1 MGFVYAN
8 LIGIFEL
15 RSAMNNSKNKLLM
28 HTLVILGVM
37 LPLQHAV
44 SAELDFV
51 KEGDVAYKPGH
62 PIYDRWDK
70 FYKIEQ
76 DQPEEAEKILVE
88 LGQLTPQ
95 DIKVWKSL
103 TYLQI
108 RLNKPNEA
116 IKNVRKA
123 ELLAPQDQQLKL
135 QEAYLLNQQNRN
147 TEALVIFKN
156 LSTSSDAEIA
166 TKAQQAVQNLSGS
179 TVKSTF
185 KDIYFAPSYES
196 RYDDFIFPVKMRYG
210 KNLEGG
216 RAQVYGFLN
225 LNRDTKSKGGV
236 RPEIIDENAVTVGVG
251 ANYQP
256 WQSLPIRA
264 YLEVGG
270 SYDLIDRNRDKFRES
285 VVGGVTGYQEWYAN
299 PSIEQRTV
307 WNDYFTD
314 LYGNVASYSREDYNV
329 IADLRLRSGLNV
341 YRGEAGTVQAYGKLH
356 TLADSKG
363 ENYNNLFEYGVGVA
377 WQPFNYVPVKLRV
390 ERLYGDYFKNALS
403 DGTEN
408 YNNTR
413 TELVFYKDF

>member
-1 MGFVYAN
+1 
-8 LIGIFEL
+8 
-15 RSAMNNSKNKLLM
+15 MNNSKNKLLS
-28 HTLVILGVM
+28 HTLLLLGLIIPV
-37 LPLQHAV
+37 QQAV
-44 SAELDFV
+44 SAEPDFV
-51 KEGDVAYKPGH
+51 KEGDAAYKPGN

-76 DQPEEAEKILVE
+76 SQPEEAEKILIE

-108 RLNKPNEA
+108 RLNKQNEA
-116 IKNVRKA
+116 IQSVRKA
-123 ELLAPQDQQLKL
+123 EQLAPQDEQLKL
-135 QEAYLLNQQNRN
+135 QEAYLLNQQKRN
-147 TEALVIFKN
+147 KEALVIFKD
-156 LSTSSDAEIA
+156 LSASSDPEMAS
-166 TKAQQAVQNLSGS
+166 KAQQAVQNLSAS
-179 TVKSTF
+179 AVPSTF
-185 KDIYFAPSYES
+185 KDVYFAPSYES
-196 RYDDFIFPVKMRYG
+196 RYDDFIFPLKMRYG
-210 KNLEGG
+210 KNLDNG
-216 RAQVYGFLN
+216 RAQVYGFVN

-256 WQSLPIRA
+256 WLSIPVRA

-285 VVGGVTGYQEWYAN
+285 VVGGVTGYQEWYAH
-299 PSIEQRTV
+299 PAVEQRTI

-329 IADLRLRSGLNV
+329 IADLRLRSGFNV

-356 TLADSKG
+356 TLADSEG
-363 ENYNNLFEYGVGVA
+363 ENYNNLFEYGAGVA

-390 ERLYGDYFKNALS
+390 ERLYGRYFKDALA
-403 DGTEN
+403 DGTDT

-413 TELVFYKDF
+413 TELVFYKSF

>member
-1 MGFVYAN
+1 
-8 LIGIFEL
+8 
-15 RSAMNNSKNKLLM
+15 MNNSKNKLLS
-28 HTLVILGVM
+28 HTLLIFGLILPV
-37 LPLQHAV
+37 QHAF
-44 SAELDFV
+44 SADSDFV
-51 KEGDVAYKPGH
+51 KEGDAEYKPGN

-76 DQPEEAEKILVE
+76 SQPEQAEKILIE
-88 LGQLTPQ
+88 LSQLTPQ

-108 RLNKPNEA
+108 RLNKQNDA
-116 IKNVRKA
+116 IQSVRKA
-123 ELLAPQDQQLKL
+123 EQLAPQDDQLKL
-135 QEAYLLNQQNRN
+135 QEAYLLNQQKRN
-147 TEALVIFKN
+147 KEALALFKG

-166 TKAQQAVQNLSGS
+166 EKAQQAVQNLSGS
-179 TVKSTF
+179 TVPSTF

-196 RYDDFIFPVKMRYG
+196 RYDDFIFPLKMRYG
-210 KNLEGG
+210 KNLDNG
-216 RAQVYGFLN
+216 RAQVYGFVN

-236 RPEIIDENAVTVGVG
+236 RPEIIDENAVTVGIG

-256 WQSLPIRA
+256 WQSIPIRA

-285 VVGGVTGYQEWYAN
+285 IVGGVTGYQEWYAN
-299 PSIEQRTV
+299 PTAEQRTV

-329 IADLRLRSGLNV
+329 IADLRLRSGFNV
-341 YRGEAGTVQAYGKLH
+341 YRGEAGAVQAYGKLH
-356 TLADSKG
+356 TLADSEG
-363 ENYNNLFEYGVGVA
+363 ENYNNLFEYGAGVA
-377 WQPFNYVPVKLRV
+377 WQPFNYIPVKLRV
-390 ERLYGDYFKNALS
+390 ERLYGHYFKDALA

-413 TELVFYKDF
+413 TELVFYKSF

>member
-1 MGFVYAN
+1 
-8 LIGIFEL
+8 
-15 RSAMNNSKNKLLM
+15 MNNSKNKLLS
-28 HTLVILGVM
+28 HTLFILGLI
-37 LPLQHAV
+37 LPVQQVL
-44 SAELDFV
+44 SAEPEFV
-51 KEGDVAYKPGH
+51 KEGDAAYKPGN

-70 FYKIEQ
+70 FYKLEQ
-76 DQPEEAEKILVE
+76 SQPEEAEKILLE

-95 DIKVWKSL
+95 DLKVWKSL

-108 RLNKPNEA
+108 RLNKQNEA
-116 IKNVRKA
+116 IQSVRKA
-123 ELLAPQDQQLKL
+123 EQLAPQDEQLKL
-135 QEAYLLNQQNRN
+135 QEAYLLNQQKRN
-147 TEALVIFKN
+147 KEALVIFKD
-156 LSTSSDAEIA
+156 LSASSDPEMAS
-166 TKAQQAVQNLSGS
+166 KAQQAVQNLSAS
-179 TVKSTF
+179 AVPSTF
-185 KDIYFAPSYES
+185 KDVYFAPSYES
-196 RYDDFIFPVKMRYG
+196 RYDDFIFPLKMRYG
-210 KNLEGG
+210 KNLDNG
-216 RAQVYGFLN
+216 RAQVYGFVN

-256 WQSLPIRA
+256 WQSIPVRA

-299 PSIEQRTV
+299 PAVDQRTL

-329 IADLRLRSGLNV
+329 IADLRLRSGFNL

-356 TLADSKG
+356 TLADSEG
-363 ENYNNLFEYGVGVA
+363 ENYNNLFEYGAGVA

-390 ERLYGDYFKNALS
+390 ERLYGHYFKDALA
-403 DGTEN
+403 DGTDR

-413 TELVFYKDF
+413 TELVFYKSF

>member
-1 MGFVYAN
+1 
-8 LIGIFEL
+8 
-15 RSAMNNSKNKLLM
+15 MNNSKNKLLS
-28 HTLVILGVM
+28 HTLFILGLI
-37 LPLQHAV
+37 LPVQQVL
-44 SAELDFV
+44 SAEPEFV
-51 KEGDVAYKPGH
+51 KEGDAAYKPGN

-70 FYKIEQ
+70 FYKLEQ
-76 DQPEEAEKILVE
+76 SQPEEAEKILLE

-95 DIKVWKSL
+95 DLKVWKSL

-108 RLNKPNEA
+108 RLNKQNEA
-116 IKNVRKA
+116 IQSVRKA
-123 ELLAPQDQQLKL
+123 EQLAPQDEQLKL
-135 QEAYLLNQQNRN
+135 QEAYLLNQQKRN
-147 TEALVIFKN
+147 KEALVIFKD
-156 LSTSSDAEIA
+156 LSASSDPEMAS
-166 TKAQQAVQNLSGS
+166 KAQQAVQNLSAS
-179 TVKSTF
+179 AVPSTF
-185 KDIYFAPSYES
+185 KDVYFAPSYES
-196 RYDDFIFPVKMRYG
+196 RYDDFIFPLKMRYG
-210 KNLEGG
+210 KNLDNG
-216 RAQVYGFLN
+216 RAQVYGFVN

-256 WQSLPIRA
+256 WQSIPVRA

-299 PSIEQRTV
+299 PAIDQRTL

-329 IADLRLRSGLNV
+329 IADLRLRSGFNL

-356 TLADSKG
+356 TLADSEG
-363 ENYNNLFEYGVGVA
+363 ENYNNLFEYGAGVA

-390 ERLYGDYFKNALS
+390 ERLYGHYFKDALA
-403 DGTEN
+403 DGTDR

-413 TELVFYKDF
+413 TELVFYKSF

>member
-1 MGFVYAN
+1 
-8 LIGIFEL
+8 
-15 RSAMNNSKNKLLM
+15 MNNSKNKLLS
-28 HTLVILGVM
+28 HTLLLLGLIV
-37 LPLQHAV
+37 PVQQAV
-44 SAELDFV
+44 SAEPDFV
-51 KEGDVAYKPGH
+51 KEGDAAYKPGH

-76 DQPEEAEKILVE
+76 SQPEEAEKILIE

-108 RLNKPNEA
+108 RLNKQNEA
-116 IKNVRKA
+116 IQSVRKA
-123 ELLAPQDQQLKL
+123 EQLAPQDEQLKL
-135 QEAYLLNQQNRN
+135 QEAYLLNQQKRN
-147 TEALVIFKN
+147 KEALVIFKD
-156 LSTSSDAEIA
+156 LSASSDPEMAS
-166 TKAQQAVQNLSGS
+166 KAQQAVQNLSAS
-179 TVKSTF
+179 AVPSTF
-185 KDIYFAPSYES
+185 KDVYFAPSYES
-196 RYDDFIFPVKMRYG
+196 RYDDFIFPLKMRYG
-210 KNLEGG
+210 KNLDNG
-216 RAQVYGFLN
+216 RAQVYGFVN
-225 LNRDTKSKGGV
+225 LNHDTKSKGGV

-256 WQSLPIRA
+256 WQSIPVRA

-299 PSIEQRTV
+299 PAVEQRTI

-329 IADLRLRSGLNV
+329 IADLRLRSGFNV

-356 TLADSKG
+356 TLADSEG
-363 ENYNNLFEYGVGVA
+363 ENYNNLFEYGAGVV

-390 ERLYGDYFKNALS
+390 ERLYGRYFKDALA
-403 DGTEN
+403 DGTDT

-413 TELVFYKDF
+413 TELVFYKSF

>member
-1 MGFVYAN
+1 
-8 LIGIFEL
+8 
-15 RSAMNNSKNKLLM
+15 MNNSKNKLLS
-28 HTLVILGVM
+28 HTLLILGLI
-37 LPLQHAV
+37 LPVQHAF
-44 SAELDFV
+44 SADSDFV
-51 KEGDVAYKPGH
+51 KEGDAAYKPGN

-76 DQPEEAEKILVE
+76 SQPEQAEKILIE
-88 LGQLTPQ
+88 LSQLTPQ

-108 RLNKPNEA
+108 RLNKQNDA
-116 IKNVRKA
+116 IQSVRKA
-123 ELLAPQDQQLKL
+123 EQLAPQDDQLKL
-135 QEAYLLNQQNRN
+135 QEAYLLNQQKRN
-147 TEALVIFKN
+147 KEALALFKG

-166 TKAQQAVQNLSGS
+166 EKAQQAVQNLSGP
-179 TVKSTF
+179 TVPSTF

-196 RYDDFIFPVKMRYG
+196 RYDDFIFPLKMRYG
-210 KNLEGG
+210 KNLDNG
-216 RAQVYGFLN
+216 RAQVYGFVN

-236 RPEIIDENAVTVGVG
+236 RPEIIDENAVTVGIG

-256 WQSLPIRA
+256 WQSIPIRA

-285 VVGGVTGYQEWYAN
+285 IVGGVTGYQEWYAN
-299 PSIEQRTV
+299 PTAEQRTV

-329 IADLRLRSGLNV
+329 IADLRLRSGFNV

-356 TLADSKG
+356 TLADSEG
-363 ENYNNLFEYGVGVA
+363 ENYNNLFEYGAGVA
-377 WQPFNYVPVKLRV
+377 WQPFNYIPVKLRV
-390 ERLYGDYFKNALS
+390 ERLYGHYFKDALA

-413 TELVFYKDF
+413 TELVFYKSF

>member
-1 MGFVYAN
+1 
-8 LIGIFEL
+8 
-15 RSAMNNSKNKLLM
+15 MNNSKNKLLS
-28 HTLVILGVM
+28 HTLLLLGLIV
-37 LPLQHAV
+37 PVQQAV
-44 SAELDFV
+44 SAEPDFV
-51 KEGDVAYKPGH
+51 KEGDAAYKPGN

-76 DQPEEAEKILVE
+76 SQPEEAEKILIE

-108 RLNKPNEA
+108 RLNKQNEA
-116 IKNVRKA
+116 IQSVRKA
-123 ELLAPQDQQLKL
+123 EQLAPQDEQLKL
-135 QEAYLLNQQNRN
+135 QEAYLLNQQKRN
-147 TEALVIFKN
+147 KEALVIFKD
-156 LSTSSDAEIA
+156 LSASSDPEMAS
-166 TKAQQAVQNLSGS
+166 KAQQAVQNLSAS
-179 TVKSTF
+179 AVPSTF
-185 KDIYFAPSYES
+185 KDVYFAPSYES
-196 RYDDFIFPVKMRYG
+196 RYDDFIFPLKMRYG
-210 KNLEGG
+210 KNLDNG
-216 RAQVYGFLN
+216 RVQVYGFVN

-256 WQSLPIRA
+256 WLSIPVRA

-299 PSIEQRTV
+299 PAVEQRTI

-329 IADLRLRSGLNV
+329 IADLRLRSGFNV

-356 TLADSKG
+356 TLADSEG
-363 ENYNNLFEYGVGVA
+363 ENYNNLFEYGAGVA

-390 ERLYGDYFKNALS
+390 ERLYGRYFKDALA
-403 DGTEN
+403 DGTDT

-413 TELVFYKDF
+413 TELVFYKNF

>member
-1 MGFVYAN
+1 
-8 LIGIFEL
+8 
-15 RSAMNNSKNKLLM
+15 MNNSKNKLLS
-28 HTLVILGVM
+28 HTLLLLGLIV
-37 LPLQHAV
+37 PVQQAV
-44 SAELDFV
+44 SAEPDFV
-51 KEGDVAYKPGH
+51 KEGDAAYKPGH

-76 DQPEEAEKILVE
+76 SQPEEAEKILIE

-108 RLNKPNEA
+108 RLNKQNEA
-116 IKNVRKA
+116 IQSVRKA
-123 ELLAPQDQQLKL
+123 EQLAPQDEQLKL
-135 QEAYLLNQQNRN
+135 QEAYLLNQQKRN
-147 TEALVIFKN
+147 KEALVIFKD
-156 LSTSSDAEIA
+156 LSASSDPEMAS
-166 TKAQQAVQNLSGS
+166 KAQQAVQNLSAS
-179 TVKSTF
+179 AVPSTF
-185 KDIYFAPSYES
+185 KDVYFAPSYES
-196 RYDDFIFPVKMRYG
+196 RYDDFIFPLKMRYG
-210 KNLEGG
+210 KNLDNG
-216 RAQVYGFLN
+216 RAQVYGFVN

-256 WQSLPIRA
+256 WQSIPVRA

-299 PSIEQRTV
+299 PAVEQRTI

-329 IADLRLRSGLNV
+329 IADLRLRSGFNV

-356 TLADSKG
+356 TLADSEG
-363 ENYNNLFEYGVGVA
+363 ENYNNLFEYGAGVA

-390 ERLYGDYFKNALS
+390 ERLYGRYFKDALA
-403 DGTEN
+403 DGTDT

-413 TELVFYKDF
+413 TELVFYKNF

>member
-1 MGFVYAN
+1 
-8 LIGIFEL
+8 
-15 RSAMNNSKNKLLM
+15 MNNSKNKLLS
-28 HTLVILGVM
+28 HTLFILGLI
-37 LPLQHAV
+37 LPVQQVL
-44 SAELDFV
+44 SAEPEFV
-51 KEGDVAYKPGH
+51 KEGDAAYKPGN

-70 FYKIEQ
+70 FYKLEQ
-76 DQPEEAEKILVE
+76 SQPEEAEKILLE

-95 DIKVWKSL
+95 DLKVWKSL

-108 RLNKPNEA
+108 RLNKQNEA
-116 IKNVRKA
+116 IQSVRKA
-123 ELLAPQDQQLKL
+123 EQLAPQDEQLKL
-135 QEAYLLNQQNRN
+135 QEAYLLNQQKRN
-147 TEALVIFKN
+147 KEALVIFKD
-156 LSTSSDAEIA
+156 LSASSDPEMAS
-166 TKAQQAVQNLSGS
+166 KAQQAVQNLSAS
-179 TVKSTF
+179 AVPSTF
-185 KDIYFAPSYES
+185 KDVYFAPSYES
-196 RYDDFIFPVKMRYG
+196 RYDDFIFPLKMRYG
-210 KNLEGG
+210 KNLDNG
-216 RAQVYGFLN
+216 RAQVYGFVN

-256 WQSLPIRA
+256 WQSIPVRA

-299 PSIEQRTV
+299 PAVEQRSI

-329 IADLRLRSGLNV
+329 IADLRLRSGFNL

-356 TLADSKG
+356 TLADSEG
-363 ENYNNLFEYGVGVA
+363 ENYNNLFEYGAGVA

-390 ERLYGDYFKNALS
+390 ERLYGHYFKDALA
-403 DGTEN
+403 DGMDR

-413 TELVFYKDF
+413 TELVFYKSF

>member
-1 MGFVYAN
+1 
-8 LIGIFEL
+8 
-15 RSAMNNSKNKLLM
+15 MNNSKNKLLS
-28 HTLVILGVM
+28 HTLLIFGLILPV
-37 LPLQHAV
+37 QHAF
-44 SAELDFV
+44 SADSDFV
-51 KEGDVAYKPGH
+51 KEGDAEYKPGN

-76 DQPEEAEKILVE
+76 SQPEQAEKILIE
-88 LGQLTPQ
+88 LSQLTPQ

-108 RLNKPNEA
+108 RLNKQNDA
-116 IKNVRKA
+116 IQSVRKA
-123 ELLAPQDQQLKL
+123 EQLAPQDDQLKL
-135 QEAYLLNQQNRN
+135 QEAYLLNQQKRN
-147 TEALVIFKN
+147 KEALALFKG
-156 LSTSSDAEIA
+156 LSTSSDTEIA
-166 TKAQQAVQNLSGS
+166 EKAQQAVQNLSGS
-179 TVKSTF
+179 TVPSTF

-196 RYDDFIFPVKMRYG
+196 RYDDFIFPLKMRYG
-210 KNLEGG
+210 KNLDNG
-216 RAQVYGFLN
+216 RAQVYGFVN

-236 RPEIIDENAVTVGVG
+236 RPEIIDENAVTVGIG

-256 WQSLPIRA
+256 WQSIPIRA

-285 VVGGVTGYQEWYAN
+285 IVGGVTGYQEWYAS
-299 PSIEQRTV
+299 PTAEQRTV

-329 IADLRLRSGLNV
+329 IADLRLRSGFNV

-356 TLADSKG
+356 TLADSEG
-363 ENYNNLFEYGVGVA
+363 ENYNNLFEYGAGVA
-377 WQPFNYVPVKLRV
+377 WQPFNYIPVKLRV
-390 ERLYGDYFKNALS
+390 ERLYGHYFKDALA

-413 TELVFYKDF
+413 TELVFYKSF

>member
-1 MGFVYAN
+1 
-8 LIGIFEL
+8 
-15 RSAMNNSKNKLLM
+15 MNNSKNKLLS
-28 HTLVILGVM
+28 HTLFILGLI
-37 LPLQHAV
+37 LPAQQVL
-44 SAELDFV
+44 SAEPEFV
-51 KEGDVAYKPGH
+51 KEGDAAYKPGN

-70 FYKIEQ
+70 FYKLEQ
-76 DQPEEAEKILVE
+76 SQPEEAEKILLE

-95 DIKVWKSL
+95 DLKVWKSL

-108 RLNKPNEA
+108 RLNKQNEA
-116 IKNVRKA
+116 IQSVRKA
-123 ELLAPQDQQLKL
+123 EQLAPQDEQLKL
-135 QEAYLLNQQNRN
+135 QEAYLLNQQKRN
-147 TEALVIFKN
+147 KEALVIFKD
-156 LSTSSDAEIA
+156 LSASSDPEMAS
-166 TKAQQAVQNLSGS
+166 KAQQAVQNLSTS
-179 TVKSTF
+179 AVPSTF
-185 KDIYFAPSYES
+185 KDVYFAPSYES
-196 RYDDFIFPVKMRYG
+196 RYDDFIFPLKMRYG
-210 KNLEGG
+210 KNLDNG
-216 RAQVYGFLN
+216 RAQVYGFVN

-256 WQSLPIRA
+256 WQSIPVRA

-299 PSIEQRTV
+299 PAIDQRTL

-329 IADLRLRSGLNV
+329 IADLRLRSGFNL

-356 TLADSKG
+356 TLADSEG
-363 ENYNNLFEYGVGVA
+363 ENYNNLFEYGAGVA

-390 ERLYGDYFKNALS
+390 ERLYGHYFKDALA
-403 DGTEN
+403 DGTDR

-413 TELVFYKDF
+413 TELVFYKSF

>member
-1 MGFVYAN
+1 
-8 LIGIFEL
+8 
-15 RSAMNNSKNKLLM
+15 MNNSKNKLLS
-28 HTLVILGVM
+28 HTLLILGLI
-37 LPLQHAV
+37 LPVQHAF
-44 SAELDFV
+44 SADSDFV
-51 KEGDVAYKPGH
+51 KEGDAAYKPGN

-76 DQPEEAEKILVE
+76 SEPEQAEKILIE
-88 LGQLTPQ
+88 LSQLTPQ

-108 RLNKPNEA
+108 RLNKQNDA
-116 IKNVRKA
+116 IQSVRKA
-123 ELLAPQDQQLKL
+123 EQLAPQDDQLKL
-135 QEAYLLNQQNRN
+135 QEAYLLNQQKRN
-147 TEALVIFKN
+147 KEALALFKG
-156 LSTSSDAEIA
+156 LSTSSDADIA
-166 TKAQQAVQNLSGS
+166 EKAQQAVQNLSGS
-179 TVKSTF
+179 TVPSTF

-196 RYDDFIFPVKMRYG
+196 RYDDFIFPLKMRYG
-210 KNLEGG
+210 KNLDNG
-216 RAQVYGFLN
+216 RAQVYGFVN

-236 RPEIIDENAVTVGVG
+236 RPEIIDENAVTVGIG

-256 WQSLPIRA
+256 WQSIPIRA

-285 VVGGVTGYQEWYAN
+285 IVGGVTGYQEWYAN
-299 PSIEQRTV
+299 PTAEQRTV

-329 IADLRLRSGLNV
+329 IADLRLRSGFNV

-356 TLADSKG
+356 TLADSEG
-363 ENYNNLFEYGVGVA
+363 ENYNNLFEYGAGVA
-377 WQPFNYVPVKLRV
+377 WQPFNYIPVKLRV
-390 ERLYGDYFKNALS
+390 ERLYGHYFKDALA

-413 TELVFYKDF
+413 TELVFYKSF

>member
-1 MGFVYAN
+1 
-8 LIGIFEL
+8 
-15 RSAMNNSKNKLLM
+15 MNNSKNKLLS
-28 HTLVILGVM
+28 HTLFILGLI
-37 LPLQHAV
+37 LPVQQVL
-44 SAELDFV
+44 SAEPEFV
-51 KEGDVAYKPGH
+51 KEGDAAYKPGN

-70 FYKIEQ
+70 FYKLEQ
-76 DQPEEAEKILVE
+76 SQPEEAEKILLE

-95 DIKVWKSL
+95 DLKVWKSL

-108 RLNKPNEA
+108 RLNKQNEA
-116 IKNVRKA
+116 IQSVRKA
-123 ELLAPQDQQLKL
+123 EQLAPQDEQLKL
-135 QEAYLLNQQNRN
+135 QEAYLLNQQKRN
-147 TEALVIFKN
+147 KEALVIFKD
-156 LSTSSDAEIA
+156 LSASSDPEMAS
-166 TKAQQAVQNLSGS
+166 KAQQAVQNLSAS
-179 TVKSTF
+179 AIPSTF
-185 KDIYFAPSYES
+185 KDVYFAPSYES
-196 RYDDFIFPVKMRYG
+196 RYDDFIFPLKMRYG
-210 KNLEGG
+210 KNLDNG
-216 RAQVYGFLN
+216 RAQVYGFVN

-256 WQSLPIRA
+256 WQSIPVRA

-299 PSIEQRTV
+299 PAVDQRTL

-329 IADLRLRSGLNV
+329 IADLRLRSGFNL

-356 TLADSKG
+356 TLADSEG
-363 ENYNNLFEYGVGVA
+363 ENYNNLFEYGAGVA

-390 ERLYGDYFKNALS
+390 ERLYGHYFKDALA
-403 DGTEN
+403 DGTDR

-413 TELVFYKDF
+413 TELVFYKSF

>member
-1 MGFVYAN
+1 
-8 LIGIFEL
+8 
-15 RSAMNNSKNKLLM
+15 MNNSKNKLLS
-28 HTLVILGVM
+28 HTLLLLGLIV
-37 LPLQHAV
+37 PVQQAV
-44 SAELDFV
+44 SAEPDFV
-51 KEGDVAYKPGH
+51 KEGDAAYKPGN

-76 DQPEEAEKILVE
+76 SQPEEAEKILIE

-108 RLNKPNEA
+108 RLNKQNEA
-116 IKNVRKA
+116 IQSVRKA
-123 ELLAPQDQQLKL
+123 EQLAPQDEQLKL
-135 QEAYLLNQQNRN
+135 QEAYLLNQQKRN
-147 TEALVIFKN
+147 KEALVIFKD
-156 LSTSSDAEIA
+156 LSASSDPEMAS
-166 TKAQQAVQNLSGS
+166 KAQQAVQNLSAS
-179 TVKSTF
+179 AVPSTF
-185 KDIYFAPSYES
+185 KDVYFAPSYES
-196 RYDDFIFPVKMRYG
+196 RYDDFIFPLKMRYG
-210 KNLEGG
+210 KNLDNG
-216 RAQVYGFLN
+216 RAQVYGFVN

-256 WQSLPIRA
+256 WLSIPVRA

-299 PSIEQRTV
+299 PTVEQRTI

-329 IADLRLRSGLNV
+329 IADLRLRSGFNV

-363 ENYNNLFEYGVGVA
+363 ENYNNLFEYGAGVA
-377 WQPFNYVPVKLRV
+377 WQPFNYVPVKLRI
-390 ERLYGDYFKNALS
+390 ERLYGRYFKDALA
-403 DGTEN
+403 DGTDT

-413 TELVFYKDF
+413 TELVFYKSF

>member
-1 MGFVYAN
+1 
-8 LIGIFEL
+8 
-15 RSAMNNSKNKLLM
+15 MNNSKNKLLS
-28 HTLVILGVM
+28 HTLLILGLI
-37 LPLQHAV
+37 LPVQHAF
-44 SAELDFV
+44 SADSDFV
-51 KEGDVAYKPGH
+51 KEGDAAYKPGN

-76 DQPEEAEKILVE
+76 SQPEQAEKILIE
-88 LGQLTPQ
+88 LSQLTPQ

-108 RLNKPNEA
+108 RLNKQNDA
-116 IKNVRKA
+116 IQSVRKA
-123 ELLAPQDQQLKL
+123 EQLAPQDDQLKL
-135 QEAYLLNQQNRN
+135 QEAYLLNQQKRN
-147 TEALVIFKN
+147 KEALALFKG
-156 LSTSSDAEIA
+156 LSTSSDADIA
-166 TKAQQAVQNLSGS
+166 EKAQQAVQNLSGS
-179 TVKSTF
+179 TVPSTF

-196 RYDDFIFPVKMRYG
+196 RYDDFIFPLKMRYG
-210 KNLEGG
+210 KNLDNG
-216 RAQVYGFLN
+216 RAQVYGFVN

-236 RPEIIDENAVTVGVG
+236 RPEIIDENAVTVGIG

-256 WQSLPIRA
+256 WQSIPIRA

-285 VVGGVTGYQEWYAN
+285 IVGGVTGYQEWYAN
-299 PSIEQRTV
+299 PTAEQRTV

-329 IADLRLRSGLNV
+329 IADLRLRSGFNV

-356 TLADSKG
+356 TLADSEG
-363 ENYNNLFEYGVGVA
+363 ENYNNLFEYGAGVA
-377 WQPFNYVPVKLRV
+377 WQPFNYIPVKLRV
-390 ERLYGDYFKNALS
+390 ERLYGHYFKDALA

-413 TELVFYKDF
+413 TELVFYKSF

>member
-1 MGFVYAN
+1 
-8 LIGIFEL
+8 
-15 RSAMNNSKNKLLM
+15 MNNSKNKLLS
-28 HTLVILGVM
+28 HTLLLLGLIV
-37 LPLQHAV
+37 PVQQAV
-44 SAELDFV
+44 SAEPDFV
-51 KEGDVAYKPGH
+51 KEGDAAYKPGH

-76 DQPEEAEKILVE
+76 SQPEEAEKILIE

-108 RLNKPNEA
+108 RLNKQNEA
-116 IKNVRKA
+116 IQSVRKA
-123 ELLAPQDQQLKL
+123 EQLAPQDEQLKL
-135 QEAYLLNQQNRN
+135 QEAYLLNQQKRN
-147 TEALVIFKN
+147 KEALVIFKD
-156 LSTSSDAEIA
+156 LSASSDPEMAS
-166 TKAQQAVQNLSGS
+166 KAQQAVQNLSGS
-179 TVKSTF
+179 AVPSTF
-185 KDIYFAPSYES
+185 KDVYFAPSYES
-196 RYDDFIFPVKMRYG
+196 RYDDFIFPLKMRYG
-210 KNLEGG
+210 KNLDNG
-216 RAQVYGFLN
+216 RAQVYGFVN

-256 WQSLPIRA
+256 WLSIPVRA

-299 PSIEQRTV
+299 PTVEQRTI

-329 IADLRLRSGLNV
+329 IADLRLRSGFNV

-356 TLADSKG
+356 TLADSEG
-363 ENYNNLFEYGVGVA
+363 ENYNNLFEYGAGVA

-390 ERLYGDYFKNALS
+390 ERLYGRYFKDALA
-403 DGTEN
+403 DGTDT

-413 TELVFYKDF
+413 TELVFYKNF

>member
-1 MGFVYAN
+1 
-8 LIGIFEL
+8 
-15 RSAMNNSKNKLLM
+15 MNNSKNKLLS
-28 HTLVILGVM
+28 HTLFILGLI
-37 LPLQHAV
+37 LPAQQVL
-44 SAELDFV
+44 SAEPEFV
-51 KEGDVAYKPGH
+51 KEGDAAYKPGN

-70 FYKIEQ
+70 FYKLEQ
-76 DQPEEAEKILVE
+76 SQPEEAEKILLE

-95 DIKVWKSL
+95 DLKVWKSL

-108 RLNKPNEA
+108 RLNKQNEA
-116 IKNVRKA
+116 IQSVRKA
-123 ELLAPQDQQLKL
+123 EQLAPQDEQLKL
-135 QEAYLLNQQNRN
+135 QEAYLLNQQKRN
-147 TEALVIFKN
+147 KEALVIFKD
-156 LSTSSDAEIA
+156 LSASSDPEMAS
-166 TKAQQAVQNLSGS
+166 KAQQAVQNLSAS
-179 TVKSTF
+179 AVPSTF
-185 KDIYFAPSYES
+185 KDVYFAPSYES
-196 RYDDFIFPVKMRYG
+196 RYDDFIFPLKMRYG
-210 KNLEGG
+210 KNLDNG
-216 RAQVYGFLN
+216 RAQVYGFVN

-256 WQSLPIRA
+256 WQSIPVRA

-299 PSIEQRTV
+299 PAVDQRTL

-329 IADLRLRSGLNV
+329 IADLRLRSGFNL

-356 TLADSKG
+356 TLADSEG
-363 ENYNNLFEYGVGVA
+363 ENYNNLFEYGAGVA

-390 ERLYGDYFKNALS
+390 ERLYGHYFKDALA
-403 DGTEN
+403 DGTDR

-413 TELVFYKDF
+413 TELVFYKSF

>member
-1 MGFVYAN
+1 
-8 LIGIFEL
+8 
-15 RSAMNNSKNKLLM
+15 MNNSKNKLLS
-28 HTLVILGVM
+28 HTLLILGLI
-37 LPLQHAV
+37 LPVQHAF
-44 SAELDFV
+44 SADSDFV
-51 KEGDVAYKPGH
+51 KEGDAAYKPGN

-76 DQPEEAEKILVE
+76 SQPEQSEKILIE
-88 LGQLTPQ
+88 LSQLTPQ

-108 RLNKPNEA
+108 RLNKQNDA
-116 IKNVRKA
+116 IQSVRKA
-123 ELLAPQDQQLKL
+123 EQLAPQDDQLKL
-135 QEAYLLNQQNRN
+135 QEAYLLNQQKRN
-147 TEALVIFKN
+147 KEALALFKG
-156 LSTSSDAEIA
+156 LSTSSDADIA
-166 TKAQQAVQNLSGS
+166 EKAQQAVQNLSGS
-179 TVKSTF
+179 TVPSTF

-196 RYDDFIFPVKMRYG
+196 RYDDFIFPLKMRYG
-210 KNLEGG
+210 KNLDNG
-216 RAQVYGFLN
+216 RAQVYGFVN

-236 RPEIIDENAVTVGVG
+236 RPEIIDENAVTVGIG

-256 WQSLPIRA
+256 WQSIPIRA

-285 VVGGVTGYQEWYAN
+285 IVGGVTGYQEWYAN
-299 PSIEQRTV
+299 PTAEQRTV

-329 IADLRLRSGLNV
+329 IADLRLRSGFNV

-356 TLADSKG
+356 TLADSEG
-363 ENYNNLFEYGVGVA
+363 ENYNNLFEYGAGVA
-377 WQPFNYVPVKLRV
+377 WQPFNYIPVKLRV
-390 ERLYGDYFKNALS
+390 ERLYGHYFKDALA

-413 TELVFYKDF
+413 TELVFYKSF